1 MGAYKKLIEF
11 YKAGEVSFK
20 YVKTFNMD
28 EYCGMYESW
37 TYSSSILEA
46 SFTHN
51 YHTRQYQYWGLI
63 TSTCISIVHTF
74 KDEPFCVLF
83 KLPVLLCYGNVKT
96 DSNYKCKIN
105 KLSTSFLIKQLNA
118 GW

>member
-28 EYCGMYESW
+28 EYCGMYESL
-37 TYSSSILEA
+37 TYSSFILEA

-51 YHTRQYQYWGLI
+51 
-63 TSTCISIVHTF
+63 
-74 KDEPFCVLF
+74 
-83 KLPVLLCYGNVKT
+83 
-96 DSNYKCKIN
+96 
-105 KLSTSFLIKQLNA
+105 
-118 GW
+118 